1 MCFLTLLETFSDYI
15 YLKNLMSFTF
25 IDLILFT
32 GIIQGIFLMISL
44 QFISKKHKAANKILM
59 ILIGISVIVFVRE
72 MLSYQLNPRMFWRTA
87 ILTESTMYIFGP
99 FLYLYFKRLV
109 FKNAS
114 EQTLKF
120 KHYIPS
126 ILMLLYFLWTLSF
139 TFEEY
144 RTILGPVGMFTIY
157 FIMELTGV
165 LSFAVYAYLSFKIVR
180 QIKNSEHATEY
191 TQKIARY
198 IQYVTVGISFIA
210 VCWAVG
216 VFNVY
221 ILRNYNSVISY
232 KLIWIC
238 IAVFLFIVG
247 YFSFT
252 QPEIVR
258 LPVPKKAPQKDRLT
272 EEEIAE
278 IQQKLTKLIEEE
290 HIYTRSD
297 LSLKILAKELHTTA
311 NNLSWL
317 LNSVYEKTFYE
328 YINEFRV
335 QAFLQKI
342 EAGEHKKQTLLAI
355 AMDAGFNSKS
365 TFNKTFKLL
374 MNDTP
379 SRYIE
384 KKYS

>member
-1 MCFLTLLETFSDYI
+1 
-15 YLKNLMSFTF
+15 MSFTF